1 MLKKFTE
8 KMIILLT
15 KTRNWWYKSYVN
27 RFGDIEEK
35 EGKAMYT
42 IFDIANW
49 FLQKESMN
57 HRKLQKLCY
66 YAQAWHL
73 AMYNKTP
80 LFNGTFEA
88 WVHGPVNRKLWNDL
102 KEYGYVDVPQ
112 DHFSDIDSSELLK
125 DSDTDQFLEGVWNT
139 YGGFNGYQL
148 ERLTHNEAPWLIARG
163 DAPEQAPSNKIISN
177 IDMYNYYNQAQLR
190 GDGIGE

>member
-1 MLKKFTE
+1 M
-8 KMIILLT
+8 
-15 KTRNWWYKSYVN
+15 
-27 RFGDIEEK
+27 
-35 EGKAMYT
+35 
-42 IFDIANW
+42 
-49 FLQKESMN
+49 
-57 HRKLQKLCY
+57 
-66 YAQAWHL
+66 
-73 AMYNKTP
+73 
-80 LFNGTFEA
+80 
-88 WVHGPVNRKLWNDL
+88 
-102 KEYGYVDVPQ
+102 PQ